1 MEPDVVEA
9 LSQLRDVH
17 APEPIS
23 WWPLGPGWWVLA
35 ATTIVVLVLVLGLR
49 YWRKK
54 YALRKAVLTE
64 FELVKSSFADQ
75 QDRVQLAS
83 QLSILI
89 RRVALMGPNAPR
101 AAGLKSDAW
110 LLFLDETSDSNEFSQ
125 GLGQVLID
133 APYQKQ
139 ADYDAEALLLLSE
152 AWLIKNS

>member
-89 RRVALMGPNAPR
+89 RRVALMGPNASR

-110 LLFLDETSDSNEFSQ
+110 LLFLDETSDSSEFSQ